1 MRKAQVP
8 DENAAALRTGYK
20 GVYICPEAWYLAR
33 RGVRQEVHASFRVE
47 RGVHAH
53 KRIGA
58 ETDRLQR
65 LDRTRRLVVILIV
78 VLVVAAAAQLIGA
91 AKPL

>member
-1 MRKAQVP
+1 
-8 DENAAALRTGYK
+8 
-20 GVYICPEAWYLAR
+20 
-33 RGVRQEVHASFRVE
+33 
-47 RGVHAH
+47 VHAH